1 MIALFVLKLSAGIC
15 MMWWLMPRRK
25 VTDGFFRIQ
34 MRVVLGLA
42 VLAALLLSSNGTWN
56 VGDIV
61 TPQSE
66 MAEAATAEAADAVG
80 GQVAAQEWLESVRS
94 WQLRIQI
101 GVAFVGYWGSV
112 VWALGRRLPGNLCIH
127 AMTVGSCASVALHS
141 VYGPGECI
149 WLQLV
154 SDLASSAVC
163 GSVLT
168 AMLLGHWYLTTPTM
182 STQPLWWFN
191 YAIVAAAC
199 LRLIASITAVVT
211 QGLQVS
217 GTTHWMWLGIHWL
230 GTIVV
235 PLIVAALVWRI
246 LKYRNTQSA
255 TGVLFAG
262 LILVL
267 MGEMSGT
274 LLERDIHIPY

>member
-15 MMWWLMPRRK
+15 MMWWLMPRRQ

-42 VLAALLLSSNGTWN
+42 VLAALLLSRNGTW
-56 VGDIV
+56 DISDIA
-61 TPQSE
+61 TLQSVE
-66 MAEAATAEAADAVG
+66 ASASAATGDDVDR
-80 GQVAAQEWLESVRS
+80 QIAAQASLESVRH
-94 WQLRIQI
+94 WQFRIQI
-101 GVAFVGYWGSV
+101 GVAVIAYLGSV
-112 VWALGRRLPGNLCIH
+112 FWALGRRLPGNLCIH
-127 AMTVGSCASVALHS
+127 AMTLGSCASVALHS
-141 VYGPGECI
+141 IYGPGDCI
-149 WLQLV
+149 WLQLL
-154 SDLASSAVC
+154 SGFASSAVC
-163 GSVLT
+163 GSMLT

-182 STQPLWWFN
+182 STQPLLWFN
-191 YAIVAAAC
+191 YAIVASAC
-199 LRLIASITAVVT
+199 LRLAASAIAIVT
-211 QGLQVS
+211 HGLQVS
-217 GTTHWMWLGIHWL
+217 GTTHWMWLLMHWL

-274 LLERDIHIPY
+274 LLERDLNIPY

>member
-1 MIALFVLKLSAGIC
+1 MIALFVIKVSAGIC
-15 MMWWLMPRRK
+15 MMWSLMPRSK

-42 VLAALLLSSNGTWN
+42 VLAALLLSGNGTWN
-56 VGDIV
+56 AGNIVSQQVGN
-61 TPQSE
+61 
-66 MAEAATAEAADAVG
+66 AEAADIGG
-80 GQVAAQEWLESVRS
+80 GQVAAQESLTSVRS

-101 GVAFVGYWGSV
+101 GVAFVGYLGSV
-112 VWALGRRLPGNLCIH
+112 VWALGRRLPGNLCIY
-127 AMTVGSCASVALHS
+127 AMAVGSCVSVALHS

-154 SDLASSAVC
+154 SDFASSAVC
-163 GSVLT
+163 GSMLT

-199 LRLIASITAVVT
+199 LRLIASLTAVVT
-211 QGLQVS
+211 QGFHVS
-217 GTTHWMWLGIHWL
+217 GTTHWIWLGIHWL

-235 PLIVAALVWRI
+235 PLMVAALVWRI
-246 LKYRNTQSA
+246 LKFRNTQSA

-274 LLERDIHIPY
+274 LLGRDLHIPY

>member
-1 MIALFVLKLSAGIC
+1 MIALFVIKLSAGIC
-15 MMWWLMPRRK
+15 MMWWLMPRSK

-42 VLAALLLSSNGTWN
+42 VLAALLLSGNGTWN

-66 MAEAATAEAADAVG
+66 NAEAADTVG
-80 GQVAAQEWLESVRS
+80 GRVAAQELLKSVRS

-101 GVAFVGYWGSV
+101 GVAFVGYLGSV

-127 AMTVGSCASVALHS
+127 AMTFGSCASVALHS

-154 SDLASSAVC
+154 SDFASSAVC
-163 GSVLT
+163 GSMLT

-199 LRLIASITAVVT
+199 LRLIASVTAVMT

-235 PLIVAALVWRI
+235 PLIVAVLVWRI
-246 LKYRNTQSA
+246 LKFRNTQSA

-274 LLERDIHIPY
+274 LLERDLHIPY

>member
-1 MIALFVLKLSAGIC
+1 M
-15 MMWWLMPRRK
+15 
-25 VTDGFFRIQ
+25 
-34 MRVVLGLA
+34 
-42 VLAALLLSSNGTWN
+42 
-56 VGDIV
+56 
-61 TPQSE
+61 
-66 MAEAATAEAADAVG
+66 
-80 GQVAAQEWLESVRS
+80 
-94 WQLRIQI
+94 
-101 GVAFVGYWGSV
+101 
-112 VWALGRRLPGNLCIH
+112 
-127 AMTVGSCASVALHS
+127 
-141 VYGPGECI
+141 
-149 WLQLV
+149 
-154 SDLASSAVC
+154 
-163 GSVLT
+163 LT

-199 LRLIASITAVVT
+199 LRLIASVTAVMT
-211 QGLQVS
+211 RGLQVS

-246 LKYRNTQSA
+246 LKFRNTQSA

-274 LLERDIHIPY
+274 LLERDLHIPY